1 MKVIHAISRW
11 MSYFGVL
18 LIMVLMLLIVL
29 HVFMRF
35 VFNSPITGTPELAAL
50 AMACL
55 ALGAGWG
62 AIKKRHITVDIFII
76 HLPSRVQTVINT
88 ITLLASLGIFAIM
101 TWRAFEE
108 SLWAMRAKFVAS
120 VLVPVPT
127 YPFWW
132 AYVLGL
138 AMFCVIVVIILIQT
152 IKGVKG

>member
-1 MKVIHAISRW
+1 MKIIHAISRW
-11 MSYFGVL
+11 MSYIGIVL
-18 LIMVLMLLIVL
+18 IVVLMLLIVL

-55 ALGAGWG
+55 ALGAAWG
-62 AIKKRHITVDIFII
+62 AIKKRHITVDIFLI
-76 HLPSRVQTVINT
+76 HLPPRVQAVISSL
-88 ITLLASLGIFAIM
+88 TLLASLGIFAIM
-101 TWRAFEE
+101 VWRACVE

-138 AMFCVIVVIILIQT
+138 AMFCVIVVTLLIQM